1 MPGENQFYSAGATCF
16 HLGATQCHPCKNPL
30 YYNCLHLLSPCIT
43 IDASYIKQK
52 TMEENQNEEEVL
64 LVADKDDD
72 GKLKAVDK
80 SAAKEGIWRL
90 LLPSMENLDD
100 FLKVNKQSSILE
112 DFFLNFRHQFQQ
124 PTDFPFYR
132 IPASLLDTLDVFTDM
147 LRHPEENK
155 AFIDLYKINPNDY
168 PILAQ
173 EQESP
178 SETAQ
183 QPLAASSP
191 GQSAAAEQSATG
203 QQPVA
208 EQQAQP
214 LGVENRVDWEQ
225 LARLGITRQSLEQ
238 GGDLSAV
245 LSGGK
250 SGLVTISTEIEGIP
264 ITTQGRIHFQ
274 EGADGKLDLKIDC
287 YRREP
292 ALDLPFHG
300 VLLDK
305 ETRDN
310 ILATGNAGHPV
321 LLPLDGADPKP
332 CLISLDKLTNNL
344 VAVPVDDILIP
355 MEIKGVTLTPEQHRQ
370 LSEGGKVLIE
380 GMDSQWKSKF
390 DAYMQY
396 NVAKEKFDYNFD
408 GLDRNRY
415 KKMEQQQKA
424 SAAQTDG
431 VKFFIPKKLLG
442 RELTPE
448 QQEKFGKMETIYVTG
463 MKDRDGQP
471 FNAYVRMNLDRG
483 KPDFFRYNPDKAKS
497 QAREI
502 TPTADHKTQVAVN
515 NGATDEATRHVQ
527 RPLKPAAAQPAQ
539 VEAAKQEGKKEVK
552 KKSGKGRKL

>member
-1 MPGENQFYSAGATCF
+1 M
-16 HLGATQCHPCKNPL
+16 
-30 YYNCLHLLSPCIT
+30 
-43 IDASYIKQK
+43 
-52 TMEENQNEEEVL
+52 
-64 LVADKDDD
+64 
-72 GKLKAVDK
+72 
-80 SAAKEGIWRL
+80 
-90 LLPSMENLDD
+90 
-100 FLKVNKQSSILE
+100 
-112 DFFLNFRHQFQQ
+112 
-124 PTDFPFYR
+124 
-132 IPASLLDTLDVFTDM
+132 
-147 LRHPEENK
+147 
-155 AFIDLYKINPNDY
+155 
-168 PILAQ
+168 
-173 EQESP
+173 
-178 SETAQ
+178 
-183 QPLAASSP
+183 
-191 GQSAAAEQSATG
+191 
-203 QQPVA
+203 
-208 EQQAQP
+208 
-214 LGVENRVDWEQ
+214 DWEQ

-238 GGDLSAV
+238 GGDLSTV

-250 SGLVTISTEIEGIP
+250 SGLVTISTGIEGIP

-274 EGADGKLDLKIDC
+274 ESADGKLDLKIDC

-300 VLLDK
+300 ILLDK

-332 CLISLDKLTNNL
+332 CLVSLDKLTNNL

-424 SAAQTDG
+424 SAEQSQGNAPAQGNAPSQDNVQTAAT
-431 VKFFIPKKLLG
+431 KFFVPKRLLG
-442 RELTPE
+442 KELTPE
-448 QQEKFGKMETIYVTG
+448 QQEKFSKMETIYVTG

>member
-30 YYNCLHLLSPCIT
+30 YYNCLHLLSPRIA

-64 LVADKDDD
+64 LVADKNDD

-112 DFFLNFRHQFQQ
+112 DFFLNFRHQYQQ

-147 LRHPEENK
+147 LRHPEDNK

-178 SETAQ
+178 SET
-183 QPLAASSP
+183 
-191 GQSAAAEQSATG
+191 
-203 QQPVA
+203 

-214 LGVENRVDWEQ
+214 LAFESRVDWEQ

-287 YRREP
+287 YRREA

-321 LLPLDGADPKP
+321 LLPVGRRRPQALPRFTGQVDQQPRRRSGGRHPYPDGDQGRHPHPGATPPALRRRQSTDRGHGLAVEKQVRRLHAVQRSQRKVRLQLRRAGQEPLQENGTAAKG
-332 CLISLDKLTNNL
+332 IRRT
-344 VAVPVDDILIP
+344 VAGQRTVPGQCTDRRRQILCP
-355 MEIKGVTLTPEQHRQ
+355 
-370 LSEGGKVLIE
+370 
-380 GMDSQWKSKF
+380 
-390 DAYMQY
+390 
-396 NVAKEKFDYNFD
+396 
-408 GLDRNRY
+408 
-415 KKMEQQQKA
+415 QKA
-424 SAAQTDG
+424 ARQGTHPRTAGEIRQDG
-431 VKFFIPKKLLG
+431 DYLRHRHERPRRATVQCLCPHEPRPG
-442 RELTPE
+442 
-448 QQEKFGKMETIYVTG
+448 
-463 MKDRDGQP
+463 
-471 FNAYVRMNLDRG
+471 
-483 KPDFFRYNPDKAKS
+483 
-497 QAREI
+497 QARLL
-502 TPTADHKTQVAVN
+502 
-515 NGATDEATRHVQ
+515 
-527 RPLKPAAAQPAQ
+527 PLQSRQ
-539 VEAAKQEGKKEVK
+539 SQ
-552 KKSGKGRKL
+552 KSGKGNHPHSRPQDTGSGEQRCNRRSHQACATTAETGGGTTGASRSRQAGGKERSEEKERQRKKIIKT

>member
-1 MPGENQFYSAGATCF
+1 MSGEIQFYPLGATCF
-16 HLGATQCHPCKNPL
+16 HLGATQCHPGKNPL
-30 YYNCLHLLSPCIT
+30 YYNCLHLLSPRIT

-155 AFIDLYKINPNDY
+155 DFIDLYKINPNDY

-183 QPLAASSP
+183 QPAT
-191 GQSAAAEQSATG
+191 GQQPTDG

-208 EQQAQP
+208 EQQARP
-214 LGVENRVDWEQ
+214 LGFESRVDWEQ

-238 GGDLSAV
+238 SGDLSAV

-321 LLPLDGADPKP
+321 LLPLDGSAPKP
-332 CLISLDKLTNNL
+332 CLVSLDRLTNNL

-370 LSEGGKVLIE
+370 LTEGGKVLIE

-442 RELTPE
+442 KELTPE

-483 KPDFFRYNPDKAKS
+483 KPDFFRYNPDKAKR

>member
-1 MPGENQFYSAGATCF
+1 
-16 HLGATQCHPCKNPL
+16 
-30 YYNCLHLLSPCIT
+30 
-43 IDASYIKQK
+43 
-52 TMEENQNEEEVL
+52 
-64 LVADKDDD
+64 
-72 GKLKAVDK
+72 
-80 SAAKEGIWRL
+80 
-90 LLPSMENLDD
+90 MENLDD

-147 LRHPEENK
+147 LRHPEDNK

-183 QPLAASSP
+183 QSVIGSST
-191 GQSAAAEQSATG
+191 GQSAAGEQSVTG
-203 QQPVA
+203 QQPVT

-214 LGVENRVDWEQ
+214 LGFESRVDWEQ
-225 LARLGITRQSLEQ
+225 LARLGVTRQSLEQ
-238 GGDLSAV
+238 SGDLSAV

-287 YRREP
+287 YRREA

-321 LLPLDGADPKP
+321 LLPLDGGVPKP
-332 CLISLDKLTNNL
+332 LPRFTGQVDQQPRRRSGGRHPYPDGDQGRHPHPGAAPPALRRRQSIDRGHGLAVEKQVRRLHAVQRSQRKSSTTTSTGWTGTATRKWNSSKRHPPHSRKAMRRHRTMHRPPPNSLS
-344 VAVPVDDILIP
+344 P
-355 MEIKGVTLTPEQHRQ
+355 KGC
-370 LSEGGKVLIE
+370 S
-380 GMDSQWKSKF
+380 
-390 DAYMQY
+390 A
-396 NVAKEKFDYNFD
+396 
-408 GLDRNRY
+408 RN
-415 KKMEQQQKA
+415 
-424 SAAQTDG
+424 S
-431 VKFFIPKKLLG
+431 P
-442 RELTPE
+442 PE

-483 KPDFFRYNPDKAKS
+483 KPDFFRYNPDKAKKS
-497 QAREI
+497 GKGNHPHSRPQDTGSGEQRCNRRS
-502 TPTADHKTQVAVN
+502 H
-515 NGATDEATRHVQ
+515 RHVQ

-552 KKSGKGRKL
+552 KKERQRKKIIKT

>member
-1 MPGENQFYSAGATCF
+1 M
-16 HLGATQCHPCKNPL
+16 
-30 YYNCLHLLSPCIT
+30 
-43 IDASYIKQK
+43 D
-52 TMEENQNEEEVL
+52 ENQNEEEVL

-147 LRHPEENK
+147 LRHPEDNK

-168 PILAQ
+168 PILEQ

-183 QPLAASSP
+183 QSVADSSP
-191 GQSAAAEQSATG
+191 GQSAAGEQSATG
-203 QQPVA
+203 QQPTDGQQPVT

-214 LGVENRVDWEQ
+214 LGFESRVDWEQ
-225 LARLGITRQSLEQ
+225 LARLGITHQSLEQ
-238 GGDLSAV
+238 SGDLSAV

-250 SGLVTISTEIEGIP
+250 SGLVTISTGIEGIP

-321 LLPLDGADPKP
+321 LLPLDGGDPKP
-332 CLISLDKLTNNL
+332 CLVSLDKLTNNL
-344 VAVPVDDILIP
+344 VAVPADDILIP

-424 SAAQTDG
+424 SAAQSQGNAPAQGNVPSQNNAQTAAA
-431 VKFFIPKKLLG
+431 KFFVPKRLLG
-442 RELTPE
+442 KELPPE

-527 RPLKPAAAQPAQ
+527 RPLKPAAAQSAQ
-539 VEAAKQEGKKEVK
+539 IEAAKQEGKKEVK